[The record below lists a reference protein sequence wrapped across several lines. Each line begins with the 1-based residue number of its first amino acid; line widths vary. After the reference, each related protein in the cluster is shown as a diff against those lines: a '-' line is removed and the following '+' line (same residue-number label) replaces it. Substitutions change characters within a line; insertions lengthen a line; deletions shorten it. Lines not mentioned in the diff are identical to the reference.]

1 MAVLIGKNLLSL
13 IPENKFL
20 SADLN
25 RQSYGQQ
32 IVHFSITQSM
42 LINFQIQYLPNF

>member
-13 IPENKFL
+13 ILENKFL
-20 SADLN
+20 SAALN

-32 IVHFSITQSM
+32 IVHFSIFRVKSGGW
-42 LINFQIQYLPNF
+42 FV